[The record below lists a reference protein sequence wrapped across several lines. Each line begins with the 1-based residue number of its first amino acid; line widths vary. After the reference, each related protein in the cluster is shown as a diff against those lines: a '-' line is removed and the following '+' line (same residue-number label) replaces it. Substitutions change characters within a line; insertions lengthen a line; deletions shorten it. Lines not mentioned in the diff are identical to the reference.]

1 MAEQA
6 LQPQRD
12 ARGRLLPGQTTVAPA
27 GSPRK
32 RRALKAILAK
42 AVSTEDLELI
52 LVNGVKDAH
61 KNPTGSWAMLLA
73 NKLLPSPKSE
83 MSPISIDLG
92 DVTDSIGVGRKII
105 EAVSRSEISP
115 DAAQALL
122 QSMAALNSMVEIEQ
136 LKLEIESLRELLS
149 DSRK

>member
-1 MAEQA
+1 MAELAKRNAQ
-6 LQPQRD
+6 
-12 ARGRLLPGQTTVAPA
+12 GHFLPGETAAPA

-32 RRALKAILAK
+32 RRALKSILA
-42 AVSTEDLELI
+42 AAASPEDLQLI
-52 LVNGVKDAH
+52 LANGVKDAH
-61 KNPTGSWAMLLA
+61 ENPTGAWAMLIA

-92 DVTDSIGVGRKII
+92 DITDSIGVGRKII
-105 EAVSRSEISP
+105 EAVARSEISP

-136 LKLEIESLRELLS
+136 LKLEIESLRGLLS
-149 DSRK
+149 DTRK